1 MDSRSTAGRSTAGK
15 GESSPVSSHDPGR
28 IRNLVVLGP
37 AGVGKTTL
45 VEAMLFDMAMIPQRG
60 RVEEGNA
67 TTDFDSEGIL
77 RGISVMAA
85 LASGS
90 WREHVLHVID
100 TPGLSDFGAETRMAL
115 LAADAALLV
124 VDAAKGV
131 DANTRKL
138 YGLAREAGLPVMAF
152 INGVDAEQVQPYD
165 AILAQ
170 IRDRLDIHAVPL
182 ELPVGNGTGFT
193 GDVDLVGMRTW
204 YFAPDSGAVT
214 EVSESVPPDM
224 HDAVTRYRTQLI
236 EAVAELDDALLE
248 RYLGGEEPSGEELA
262 RALRQDVRE
271 GKLLP
276 VLCGSARAN
285 LAIRP
290 LLDAIVDLLPSPLD
304 RGSYAIRDAESDTMQ
319 TIPTTAEAP
328 FSAIV
333 FKTMQDPYLGKIT
346 LFRVRSGAIAAEDHV
361 RDPQRG
367 SDERIGRLVKLIGKK
382 PVPVD
387 RLIAGDIGAVAKL
400 KEVQTGDTLLGAGH
414 GNATLQ
420 YPVPDLPQAIFSV
433 AIAPQSKGDEAKLAI
448 SLAKLKEED
457 PALKVSVEPKSHR
470 TVLSGQGQMHL
481 EVVLSRLLNRY
492 NLDVKTSEP
501 QIPYRE
507 TVAGSAKGQGKHKK
521 QTGGRGQY
529 GDVWLSIE
537 PLPRGAGFQFVD
549 AVVGGAVPRSFIPAV
564 EKGVREMLDQG
575 ILAGFPIV
583 DVKVTLTDGSFH
595 SVDSSEM
602 AFKTAAHLAMKKIF
616 MEAKP
621 LLLEPILDLSVTLPE
636 EHLGDAMGDLNL
648 HRAHVET
655 LEGNTIHAKMPLSE
669 LAAFV
674 RSLQSFSRGQGT
686 LESSFSHYQELPA
699 HLSEKVL
706 REETIVK

>member
-1 MDSRSTAGRSTAGK
+1 MEARSTAGK
-15 GESSPVSSHDPGR
+15 GDLSPVASQDPAR
-28 IRNLVVLGP
+28 IRNLVVLGA

-60 RVEEGNA
+60 RVEEGSTA
-67 TTDFDSEGIL
+67 TDFDSEAIL

-85 LASGS
+85 VGTGT
-90 WREHVLHVID
+90 WRDHVLHVVD
-100 TPGLSDFGAETRMAL
+100 TPGLADFGAETRMAL

-124 VDAAKGV
+124 VDAIKGV

-152 INGVDAEQVQPYD
+152 INGVDAEGAQPYD

-170 IRDRLDIHAVPL
+170 IRERLDIHAVPL
-182 ELPVGNGTGFT
+182 ELPVGDGAGFS

-204 YFAPDSGAVT
+204 YFAPESGAVT
-214 EVSESVPPDM
+214 EVSESVPPELQE
-224 HDAVTRYRTQLI
+224 AVTRYRTQLI

-248 RYLGGEEPSGEELA
+248 RYLGGEELSGSDLMQ
-262 RALRQDVRE
+262 ALRTDIRE
-271 GKLLP
+271 GTILP

-290 LLDAIVDLLPSPLD
+290 LLDAIVDLLPSPLA
-304 RGSYAIRDAESDTMQ
+304 RQAFPIRDVDQGTDQTMPAQ
-319 TIPTTAEAP
+319 VDAP

-367 SDERIGRLVKLIGKK
+367 SDERIGRLVKLVGKK

-400 KEVQTGDTLLGAGH
+400 KEVQTGDTLLSGAH
-414 GNATLQ
+414 ATRRLA

-433 AIAPQSKGDEAKLAI
+433 ALSPQSKGDEAKLAI

-457 PALKVSVEPKSHR
+457 PALKVSVEPKTHR
-470 TVLSGQGQMHL
+470 TVLSGQGQLHL

-492 NLDVKTSEP
+492 NLEVKTSEP

-507 TVAGSAKGQGKHKK
+507 TVASSAKGQGKHKK

-537 PLPRGAGFQFVD
+537 PLPRGSGFQFVD
-549 AVVGGAVPRSFIPAV
+549 AVVGGAVPRAFIPAV
-564 EKGVREMLDQG
+564 EKGVREMLEQG
-575 ILAGFPIV
+575 ILAGYPIV
-583 DVKVTLTDGSFH
+583 DVKVSLYDGSSH

-636 EHLGDAMGDLNL
+636 EHVGDAMGELNL
-648 HRAHVET
+648 HRAHVES
-655 LEGNTIHAKMPLSE
+655 LEGNTIHAKMPLAE
-669 LAAFV
+669 LAGFV

-706 REETIVK
+706 KEEAQLKQA

>member
-1 MDSRSTAGRSTAGK
+1 MDARSMGGK
-15 GESSPVSSHDPGR
+15 GEGHPVSSPDPGR
-28 IRNLVVLGP
+28 IRNVVVLGP

-60 RVEEGNA
+60 RVEEGST
-67 TTDFDSEGIL
+67 TTDFDSEAIL

-85 LASGS
+85 VGTGT
-90 WREHVLHVID
+90 WRDHVLHLID
-100 TPGLSDFGAETRMAL
+100 TPGLSDFGVETRLAL

-124 VDAAKGV
+124 VDAGKGV

-138 YGLAREAGLPVMAF
+138 YGLAREAGLPVMVF

-165 AILAQ
+165 AILEQ
-170 IRDRLDIHAVPL
+170 IRDRLDVHAVPL
-182 ELPVGNGTGFT
+182 ELPVGNGSGFK

-204 YFAPDSGAVT
+204 YFAPDSGQVT
-214 EVSESVPPDM
+214 EVSESMPAELQE
-224 HDAVTRYRTQLI
+224 AVTRYRMQLV
-236 EAVAELDDALLE
+236 EAVAELDDQLLE
-248 RYLGGEEPSGEELA
+248 RYLGGEEPSGSELSQ
-262 RALRQDVRE
+262 ALRTDIRA

-276 VLCGSARAN
+276 VLCGSAKAN

-290 LLDAIVDLLPSPLD
+290 LLDAIVDLLPAPVE
-304 RGSYAIRDAESDTMQ
+304 REAFAIRDVDRDRPETLPATR
-319 TIPTTAEAP
+319 EAP
-328 FSAIV
+328 FSALV
-333 FKTMQDPYLGKIT
+333 FKTMQDPYLGKIS

-367 SDERIGRLVKLIGKK
+367 SDERIGRLVKLVGKK

-400 KEVQTGDTLLGAGH
+400 KEVQTGDTLLAGAH
-414 GNATLQ
+414 AARNLQ
-420 YPVPDLPQAIFSV
+420 YPVPELPQAIFSV

-457 PALKVSVEPKSHR
+457 PALKVSVEPKTHR
-470 TVLSGQGQMHL
+470 TVLSGQGQLHL

-507 TVAGSAKGQGKHKK
+507 TVAGKAKGQGKHKK

-537 PLPRGAGFQFVD
+537 PLPRGAGFEFVD

-564 EKGVREMLDQG
+564 EKGVREMLEQG
-575 ILAGFPIV
+575 ILAGYPIV
-583 DVKVTLTDGSFH
+583 DVKVTLYDGSFH

-636 EHLGDAMGDLNL
+636 ERLGDAMGELNS
-648 HRAHVET
+648 HRAHVES
-655 LEGNTIHAKMPLSE
+655 LEGTTIHAKMPLAE
-669 LAAFV
+669 LAGFV

-686 LESSFSHYQELPA
+686 LESSFSHYQELPGPLA
-699 HLSEKVL
+699 EKVL
-706 REETIVK
+706 KEEANVKQA

>member
-1 MDSRSTAGRSTAGK
+1 MDARSTGSK
-15 GESSPVSSHDPGR
+15 GELGPVSSSDPGR

-45 VEAMLFDMAMIPQRG
+45 VEAMLFDMAMIPHRG
-60 RVEEGNA
+60 TVEEGNA
-67 TTDFDSEGIL
+67 TTDFDPEGIL

-85 LASGS
+85 LGTGT
-90 WREHVLHVID
+90 WREHVLHLID
-100 TPGLSDFGAETRMAL
+100 TPGLADFGAEARMAL
-115 LAADAALLV
+115 VAADAALLV
-124 VDAAKGV
+124 VDAGKGV

-138 YGLAREAGLPVMAF
+138 YGLAREAGLPVMVF

-170 IRDRLDIHAVPL
+170 IRERLDAHAVPL
-182 ELPVGNGTGFT
+182 ELPVGNGSGFT

-204 YFAPDSGAVT
+204 YFAPESGAVT
-214 EVSESVPPDM
+214 EVSETMPSEL
-224 HDAVTRYRTQLI
+224 HEAVTRYRTQLV
-236 EAVAELDDALLE
+236 EAVAELDDTLLE
-248 RYLGGEEPSGEELA
+248 RYLGGEEPSGSELNE
-262 RALRQDVRE
+262 ALRKDIRE

-276 VLCGSARAN
+276 VLCGSAKAN
-285 LAIRP
+285 MAIRP
-290 LLDAIVDLLPSPLD
+290 LLDAIVDLLPAPNA
-304 RGSYAIRDAESDTMQ
+304 REGFAIRDVDRDASMS
-319 TIPTTAEAP
+319 IPPKPEAP

-346 LFRVRSGAIAAEDHV
+346 LFRVRSGAIGSEDHV
-361 RDPQRG
+361 RDAQRG
-367 SDERIGRLVKLIGKK
+367 TDERIGRLYKLLGKK
-382 PVPVD
+382 TVPVD

-400 KEVQTGDTLLGAGH
+400 KDVQTGDTLLAGAH
-414 GNATLQ
+414 ASRNLQ
-420 YPVPDLPQAIFSV
+420 YPVPELPQAIFSV
-433 AIAPQSKGDEAKLAI
+433 AIAPQAKGDEAKLAI

-457 PALKVSVEPKSHR
+457 PALKVSVEPKTHR
-470 TVLSGQGQMHL
+470 TVLSGQGQLHL
-481 EVVLSRLLNRY
+481 EVILSRLLNRY
-492 NLDVKTSEP
+492 NLEVSTSEP

-507 TVAGSAKGQGKHKK
+507 TVSATAKGQGKHKK

-529 GDVWLSIE
+529 GDVWLSIA
-537 PLPRGAGFQFVD
+537 PLPRGTGFQFVD

-564 EKGVREMLDQG
+564 EKGVREMLEQG

-583 DVKVTLTDGSFH
+583 DVKVTLYDGSFH

-616 MEAKP
+616 MDAKP
-621 LLLEPILDLSVTLPE
+621 LLLEPVLDLSVTLPE
-636 EHLGDAMGDLNL
+636 ERLGDAMGELNL
-648 HRAHVET
+648 RRAHVES
-655 LEGNTIHAKMPLSE
+655 LEGNTIHAKMPLAE

-699 HLSEKVL
+699 HLREKVL
-706 REETIVK
+706 REETTVK

>member
-1 MDSRSTAGRSTAGK
+1 MDSRSTAGK
-15 GESSPVSSHDPGR
+15 GEASPVSTHDPGR
-28 IRNLVVLGP
+28 IRNLVILGP

-60 RVEEGNA
+60 RVDEGST
-67 TTDFDSEGIL
+67 TTDFDSEAIL

-85 LASGS
+85 VAAGP
-90 WREHVLHVID
+90 WRDHVLHVID
-100 TPGLSDFGAETRMAL
+100 TPGLSDFGAEARMAL

-138 YGLAREAGLPVMAF
+138 YGLAREAGLPVMVF

-170 IRDRLDIHAVPL
+170 LRDRLDIHAVPL
-182 ELPVGNGTGFT
+182 ELPVGKGSAFK

-204 YFAPDSGAVT
+204 YFAPDSGKVT
-214 EVSESVPPDM
+214 EVSEHVPEELT
-224 HDAVTRYRTQLI
+224 DAVSRYRTQLL

-248 RYLGGEEPSGEELA
+248 RYLGGEEPSSEELSQ
-262 RALRQDVRE
+262 ALRTDIRE

-276 VLCGSARAN
+276 VLCGSAKAN

-290 LLDAIVDLLPSPLD
+290 LLDAIVDLLPSPLE
-304 RGSYAIRDAESDTMQ
+304 REGFAIRDADRDTEQ
-319 TIPTTAEAP
+319 TLPPTLEAP

-346 LFRVRSGAIAAEDHV
+346 LFRVRSGAIASEDHV

-367 SDERIGRLVKLIGKK
+367 SDERIGRLVKLVGKK

-400 KEVQTGDTLLGAGH
+400 KEVQTGDTLLAGAH
-414 GNATLQ
+414 GTRNLQ

-448 SLAKLKEED
+448 SLAKLKDED

-470 TVLSGQGQMHL
+470 TVLSGQGQLHL

-507 TVAGSAKGQGKHKK
+507 TVSGSAKGQGKHKK

-529 GDVWLSIE
+529 GDVWLAIE
-537 PLPRGAGFQFVD
+537 PLPRGSGFQFVD

-564 EKGVREMLDQG
+564 EKGVREMLEQG

-583 DVKVTLTDGSFH
+583 DIKVTLFDGSFH

-602 AFKTAAHLAMKKIF
+602 AFKTAAHLALKKIF

-621 LLLEPILDLSVTLPE
+621 LLLEPILDLSITLPE

-648 HRAHVET
+648 HRAHVES
-655 LEGNTIHAKMPLSE
+655 LEGNTIHAKMPLGE
-669 LAAFV
+669 LATFI

-686 LESSFSHYQELPA
+686 LESSFSHYQELPV
-699 HLSEKVL
+699 HLAEKVL

>member
-1 MDSRSTAGRSTAGK
+1 MDPRSTGSK
-15 GESSPVSSHDPGR
+15 GEAGPVSSPDPGR

-60 RVEEGNA
+60 RVEEGST
-67 TTDFDSEGIL
+67 TTDFDSEAIL

-85 LASGS
+85 LGTGL
-90 WREHVLHVID
+90 WRDHVIHLID
-100 TPGLSDFGAETRMAL
+100 TPGLTDFGAETRMAL

-138 YGLAREAGLPVMAF
+138 YDLAREAGLPVMAF
-152 INGVDAEQVQPYD
+152 INGVDAETVLPYD

-170 IRDRLDIHAVPL
+170 IRERLDIHAVPL
-182 ELPVGNGTGFT
+182 ELPVGNGSGFT

-204 YFAPDSGAVT
+204 YFAPESGKVT
-214 EVSESVPPDM
+214 EVSEAVPEELQ
-224 HDAVTRYRTQLI
+224 DAVSRYRTQLL
-236 EAVAELDDALLE
+236 EAIAELDDALLE
-248 RYLGGEEPSGEELA
+248 RYLGGEELSDTEVNA
-262 RALRQDVRE
+262 ALRKDLRD

-276 VLCGSARAN
+276 VLCGSAKAN
-285 LAIRP
+285 MAIRT
-290 LLDAIVDLLPSPLD
+290 LLDSIVDLLPAPSEHAPFLV
-304 RGSYAIRDAESDTMQ
+304 RDADREREERLA
-319 TIPTTAEAP
+319 PTREGP

-333 FKTMQDPYLGKIT
+333 FKTMQDPYLGKIS
-346 LFRVRSGAIAAEDHV
+346 LFRVRSGSIGPDDHV
-361 RDPQRG
+361 RVPNRG
-367 SDERIGRLVKLIGKK
+367 SEERMGRLYKLVGKK
-382 PVPVD
+382 PIPVD

-400 KEVQTGDTLLGAGH
+400 KEVQTGDTLLAGSH
-414 GNATLQ
+414 AARNLVF
-420 YPVPDLPQAIFSV
+420 PVPELPQAIFSL
-433 AIAPQSKGDEAKLAI
+433 AISPQAKGDEAKLAI

-457 PALKVSVEPKSHR
+457 PALKVSVEPRSHR
-470 TVLSGQGQMHL
+470 TVLSGQGQLHL
-481 EVVLSRLLNRY
+481 ELVLSRLLNRY

-507 TVAGSAKGQGKHKK
+507 TVAGTAKGQGKHKK

-537 PLPRGAGFQFVD
+537 PLPRGSGFEFVD

-564 EKGVREMLDQG
+564 EKGVREMLEQG

-583 DVKVTLTDGSFH
+583 DVKVTLYDGSFH

-636 EHLGDAMGDLNL
+636 ERLGDAMGELNL
-648 HRAHVET
+648 RRAHVES
-655 LEGNTIHAKMPLSE
+655 LEGNTIHAKMPLAE
-669 LAAFV
+669 LASFV
-674 RSLQSFSRGQGT
+674 RSLQSFSRGQGS

-699 HLSEKVL
+699 HLREKVL
-706 REETIVK
+706 QEATLVK